1 MATILDL
8 PVTRSIQTKPVI
20 YFLSTVVVVNILFF
34 IDEGYYDFRWMA
46 DLGNWLAFAIYFAVL
61 FLAQFGLDRL
71 LSAIK
76 TPAKVSISIVIGS
89 MAGLLFLVFGVFG

>member
-8 PVTRSIQTKPVI
+8 PVAKSIHTKPIVYLI
-20 YFLSTVVVVNILFF
+20 STFVVVNVLFF
-34 IDEGYYDFRWMA
+34 IDEGYNDFRWMT
-46 DLGNWLAFAIYFAVL
+46 DVGNWIAFAIYFAVL